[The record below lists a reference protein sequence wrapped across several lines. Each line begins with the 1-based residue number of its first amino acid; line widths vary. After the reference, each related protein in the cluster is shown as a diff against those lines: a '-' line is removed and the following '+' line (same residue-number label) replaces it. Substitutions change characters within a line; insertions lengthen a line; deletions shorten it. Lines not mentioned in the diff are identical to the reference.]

1 MSDLIMRKPPASALD
16 VGRLAGV
23 STATVSRVLSNR
35 GYVSAATRAAVL
47 SAAEELGYVP
57 NAVARSLKTQRSGFI
72 AFIVPEIVNDFYT
85 TLSRGVED
93 VANANGFHIMLGNTD
108 EKASKEKS
116 YIELMVANAV
126 EGMIIAPSSNS
137 SRSYRLLAE
146 RRIPTVLVD
155 RVVKGF
161 AADTVRSDDL
171 KGAELLTNH
180 LLGLGHRRI
189 ALINGHPETSV
200 AVDRDLGYRMTLERA
215 GIAYDPALVSW
226 GPWFTDDAERRVTR
240 MLADGLGATAVIGG
254 NIFMTIGTIRA
265 LRAKGIVVPR
275 DMALVSFND
284 LDLAAEIDP
293 FLTVLSQPIYSM
305 GRIAM
310 GLLIDR
316 IRDKAAEP
324 AREVVLSPSLV
335 VRRSCGSEENYPNRC

>member
-1 MSDLIMRKPPASALD
+1 MTDPIVRKAAASAKD

-23 STATVSRVLSNR
+23 STATVSRVLSKR
-35 GYVSAATRAAVL
+35 GYVSATTRAAVL
-47 SAAEELGYVP
+47 SASEELGYVP

-72 AFIVPEIVNDFYT
+72 AFIVPEIINDFYT

-93 VANANGFHIMLGNTD
+93 VANASGFHIMLGNTD
-108 EKASKEKS
+108 EKTSKEKS

-126 EGMIIAPSSNS
+126 EGLIIAPSSTS
-137 SRSYRLLAE
+137 SKSYRLLAE
-146 RRIPTVLVD
+146 RNIPTVLVD
-155 RVVKGF
+155 RIVKGF
-161 AADTVRSDDL
+161 SSDTVRSDDR

-200 AVDRDLGYRMTLERA
+200 AIDRDAGYRATLAKA
-215 GIAYDPALVSW
+215 GIDYDPALVSW
-226 GPWFTDDAERRVTR
+226 GPWFTDDADRRVGA
-240 MLADGLGATAVIGG
+240 MLSGGVAFTAVIGA
-254 NIFMTIGTIRA
+254 NIFMTVGAIRA
-265 LRAKGIVVPR
+265 LRRQNLRIPDDV
-275 DMALVSFND
+275 ALVSFND

-293 FLTVLSQPIYSM
+293 FLTVLSQPIYTM

-316 IRDKAAEP
+316 IQQKGGGPVRD
-324 AREVVLSPSLV
+324 VVLSPSLV
-335 VRRSCGSEENYPNRC
+335 VRRSCGTPPAP

>member
-1 MSDLIMRKPPASALD
+1 MSDLIVRKPPASALD

-35 GYVSAATRAAVL
+35 GYVSAATRAAVQ
-47 SAAEELGYVP
+47 SAAETLGYVP

-72 AFIVPEIVNDFYT
+72 AFIVPEITNDFYT

-93 VANANGFHIMLGNTD
+93 VANSNGFHIMLGNTD
-108 EKASKEKS
+108 ENTVKEKS

-126 EGMIIAPSSNS
+126 EGMIIAPSSTS
-137 SRSYRLLAE
+137 SKSYRLLAE
-146 RRIPTVLVD
+146 RRIPTILVD

-161 AADTVRSDDL
+161 VSDTVRSDDH
-171 KGAELLTNH
+171 KGAELLTRH
-180 LLGLGHRRI
+180 LLDLGHQRI

-200 AVDRDLGYRMTLERA
+200 AIDRDRGYRVTLERA
-215 GIAYDPALVSW
+215 GIPYDPALVSW
-226 GPWFTDDAERRVTR
+226 GPWFTEDAERRVET
-240 MLADGLGATAVIGG
+240 MLSSGIRPTAVIGA
-254 NIFMTIGTIRA
+254 NIFMTIGAIRA
-265 LRAKGIVVPR
+265 FRARGMTAPQ
-275 DMALVSFND
+275 DFALVSFND

-293 FLTVLSQPIYSM
+293 FLTVLSQPIYSI

-316 IRDKAAEP
+316 IRNKATEP
-324 AREVVLSPSLV
+324 PRDVVLSPSLI
-335 VRRSCGSEENYPNRC
+335 VRKSCGTKAN